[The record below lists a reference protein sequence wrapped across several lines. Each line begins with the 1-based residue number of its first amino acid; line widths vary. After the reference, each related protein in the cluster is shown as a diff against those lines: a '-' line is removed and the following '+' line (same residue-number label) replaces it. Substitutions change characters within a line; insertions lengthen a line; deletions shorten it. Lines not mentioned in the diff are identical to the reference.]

1 MQAHIMSLNTP
12 SPMGLGQ
19 KVKLFFSECDYAAYQ
34 IKGREV

>member
-19 KVKLFFSECDYAAYQ
+19 KVKLFSECDYAAYQ